1 MATKSIDISK
11 LSKIAVTRDSRYQ
24 VLSTTG
30 VHCSV
35 APTGKIL
42 IDFYIDL
49 PPLIVDSEE
58 GGDLQIAANPE
69 RRILMGYEVNPE
81 LAREIIGN
89 LLSAVENFPEK

>member
-58 GGDLQIAANPE
+58 GGDLQIAAN
-69 RRILMGYEVNPE
+69 RSGFTSLDQSTAKLRWTV
-81 LAREIIGN
+81 
-89 LLSAVENFPEK
+89 LLVMPPI